1 MSKSIS
7 IETVFVVPSYEDN
20 AVEQLIKDI
29 KNEYHSGIYVVV
41 VDDGSIKDRMNQQWL
56 QAAGVNGC
64 VVRLEKNVGHQA
76 AIAVGLNYAI
86 DNLAWEHLIVMD
98 SDGEDT
104 PVSSRQL
111 LASLDSENVD
121 IAVACRRSRVE
132 SFKFKAF
139 YQIYKFV
146 FFLLVGRTI
155 RFGNFMA
162 MRPSAAK
169 RLVAS
174 PDIWQHLAA
183 CALNSNLRL
192 YECSIDRGRRYS
204 GESKMNFVS
213 LVLHGFKG
221 ITVFFNQVL
230 VRISIFCIVCA
241 AIAVVG
247 MIIISVLKVVGLASP
262 GWFSTLSGILVLI
275 LFQVLI
281 VGLIS
286 MLIAGSKRVALVNE
300 VDYRKL
306 ICAIDNG

>member
-7 IETVFVVPSYEDN
+7 IETVFIVPSYEDN

-29 KNEYHSGIYVVV
+29 KSEYHSGIYVVV
-41 VDDGSIKDRMNQQWL
+41 VDDGSIKDRMNQKWL
-56 QAAGVNGC
+56 QDAGVDGC

-111 LASLDSENVD
+111 LASLDSEDVD

-162 MRPSAAK
+162 MRPFAAK
-169 RLVAS
+169 RLAAS
-174 PDIWQHLAA
+174 SDIWQHLAA
-183 CALNSNLRL
+183 CVLNSNLRL
-192 YECSIDRGRRYS
+192 YECAIDRGRRYS

-213 LVLHGFKG
+213 LV
-221 ITVFFNQVL
+221 
-230 VRISIFCIVCA
+230 
-241 AIAVVG
+241 AV
-247 MIIISVLKVVGLASP
+247 I
-262 GWFSTLSGILVLI
+262 
-275 LFQVLI
+275 
-281 VGLIS
+281 
-286 MLIAGSKRVALVNE
+286 
-300 VDYRKL
+300 
-306 ICAIDNG
+306 